1 MNETPVVFSPLRVIL
16 MILIIVANLA
26 ALIAIAAP
34 NQPWSKLLGLFGI
47 VFIMMF
53 VFVILLELTWL
64 HHRGKH
70 VTDPAIRKH
79 YRLAKI
85 IYLVLLICG
94 IVLGMLALL

>member
-1 MNETPVVFSPLRVIL
+1 MTEKHVVFSPLRVVL
-16 MILIIVANLA
+16 MVLIAVANLA
-26 ALIAIAAP
+26 ALVAFVVP
-34 NQPWSKLLGLFGI
+34 NQPWSDLVGLFGI

-70 VTDPAIRKH
+70 VTDGAIKQQ

-85 IYLVLLICG
+85 IYLVLLISG
-94 IVLGMLALL
+94 IILGMAALL